1 TSATA
6 ASAATIHQKYAPTKP
21 TNSRTPTN
29 WANSLIGRQAHPR
42 AACSRCVHPGN
53 ATQIALLQR
62 GVDQRAPAVVRLDE
76 KLLVVVIVGG
86 AEGHIEQVRADLGD
100 DEQPLG
106 RGLATAVLYDDA
118 AACSES
124 GNT

>member
-1 TSATA
+1 M
-6 ASAATIHQKYAPTKP
+6 
-21 TNSRTPTN
+21 R
-29 WANSLIGRQAHPR
+29 
-42 AACSRCVHPGN
+42 
-53 ATQIALLQR
+53 QIALLQR

-86 AEGHIEQVRADLGD
+86 AEGRIEQVRADLGD

-124 GNT
+124 GNTTRQARPVTTLSEPGGGPSARLRSRCGFGVSRRCSMNARTSTRSAR